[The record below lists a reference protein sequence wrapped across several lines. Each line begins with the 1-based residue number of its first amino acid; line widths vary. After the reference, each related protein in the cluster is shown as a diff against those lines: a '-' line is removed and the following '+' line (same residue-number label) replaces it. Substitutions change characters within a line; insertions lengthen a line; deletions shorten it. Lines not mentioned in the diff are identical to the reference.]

1 MARDLA
7 FSVERYA
14 ELVESFPRED
24 EAEEVIYTFLY
35 RDEIHDAV
43 KEGAKL
49 SARSAELLDAAD
61 RKLLSMHADLAR
73 RFPDVFGR
81 GAPAEYWWWH
91 LDKGPQV
98 REDAWRA
105 A

>member
-7 FSVERYA
+7 FSVERYV
-14 ELVESFPRED
+14 ELVESLPHED

-35 RDEIHDAV
+35 RDEIHDAL
-43 KEGAKL
+43 KQGAKL
-49 SARSAELLDAAD
+49 SARLVELLEAAD
-61 RKLLSMHADLAR
+61 RRLLSMHGDLVQ
-73 RFPDVFGR
+73 RFPEVFGR
-81 GAPAEYWWWH
+81 GVSAEYWWWH

-98 REDAWRA
+98 REEAERA